1 MVAGTVC
8 ICYVK
13 YLQTSINVV
22 LLPSLA
28 FINLFCLTIQSTVH
42 CLRESRVNS
51 IRDLGISL
59 ECNMS
64 FSSHIH
70 LITNR
75 AFKML
80 GFIYRNT
87 RNFKCINTI
96 NLLYFSLI
104 RSYLEFFFI
113 VCLSNYFLS
122 SRN

>member
-1 MVAGTVC
+1 MVTGTNST
-8 ICYVK
+8 CYVK

-28 FINLFCLTIQSTVH
+28 FMNLFCLTIQSTVH
-42 CLRESRVNS
+42 CLRESRVSS

-70 LITNR
+70 LIINR

-87 RNFKCINTI
+87 RHFKYKNTI
-96 NLLYFSLI
+96 NVLYFSLI
-104 RSYLEFFFI
+104 RSHLEFE
-113 VCLSNYFLS
+113 LPNYFLS
-122 SRN
+122 GRN